1 MTLDIVQG
9 GCATL
14 EDSVVL
20 VRCLAKA
27 LSNETSRESKDKD
40 ERELDEYKRIE
51 MGLKKQREE
60 VLIGCNG
67 VNSVMARYLGFK
79 KLAFTG
85 RFSIRVC
92 VDFKHSHG
100 IEPKSI

>member
-9 GCATL
+9 GCATQ
-14 EDSVVL
+14 EDS

-51 MGLKKQREE
+51 MGLKKY
-60 VLIGCNG
+60 LI
-67 VNSVMARYLGFK
+67 
-79 KLAFTG
+79 
-85 RFSIRVC
+85 FST
-92 VDFKHSHG
+92 FNLLQSL
-100 IEPKSI
+100 SF